1 MDFEELLKKLY
12 VKWNASGKQIQIV
25 AISGDENDNDYEA
38 TMKDVPWV
46 CLPFDATDAEMDKI
60 EEVIPCDDFPTARVV
75 NKHGKVINVK
85 VNGCNFYSLAQW

>member
-46 CLPFDATDAEMDKI
+46 CLPFVPQTLKWIKSRRLSHAMISQLPELSI
-60 EEVIPCDDFPTARVV
+60 NTA
-75 NKHGKVINVK
+75 K
-85 VNGCNFYSLAQW
+85 L